1 MTLRA
6 TLPPQAHDQD
16 PCHSVRGDTR
26 VVRKTS
32 ETSEIMWTQGSCCL
46 MLGSL
51 LLSGVQGSPKE
62 RLKVKYKIK
71 KSNNNGEQLE
81 KQKVGL

>member
-1 MTLRA
+1 
-6 TLPPQAHDQD
+6 
-16 PCHSVRGDTR
+16 
-26 VVRKTS
+26 
-32 ETSEIMWTQGSCCL
+32 

-51 LLSGVQGSPKE
+51 LLSGTQASPKE